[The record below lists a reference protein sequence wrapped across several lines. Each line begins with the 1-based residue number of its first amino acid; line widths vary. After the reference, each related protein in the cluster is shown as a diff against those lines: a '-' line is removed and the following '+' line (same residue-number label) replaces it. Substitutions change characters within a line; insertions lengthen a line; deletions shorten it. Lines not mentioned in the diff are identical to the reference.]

1 MSTSFLSNQQILFTY
16 YHMKT
21 ILARYDETIKNSE
34 LIQNM
39 FGESAFQIKVR
50 LPQDIVDDLLTSK
63 HYQTLVAMIETL
75 TPVAELIEDVEP
87 ELATE
92 VKNMFI

>member
-1 MSTSFLSNQQILFTY
+1 MSASFLSNQQILFTY

-21 ILARYDETIKNSE
+21 ILARYDETIRNSE

-39 FGESAFQIKVR
+39 FGETEFQIKVH

-63 HYQTLVAMIETL
+63 HYTTLVAMIETL

-87 ELATE
+87 ELSAE
-92 VKNMFI
+92 VKAMFL